1 MCVCGVNDIQSDR
14 EYDARNAWLIIIF
27 FFWYFFDSIIFSYFQ
42 AFFGQKSVRCLC
54 MPKMVWTMWI
64 CRRLIGRRTD
74 RQPHPNS
81 WCTSIN
87 VFVANFESKLPN
99 FLCFSSKL
107 FHRFFLVVFGLAC
120 YSLLNRL
127 DNVCVCVYVM
137 RVIAKNRLISIS
149 FVSFSVLELILG
161 WNG

>member
-27 FFWYFFDSIIFSYFQ
+27 FFGIFLIRLYFLIFRHFSVKNLCVACVCLKWSEQCEYAGGWSGAEQIVNPIPIPDVHPLMSSWPISSQNCLIFFVSLQNYFI
-42 AFFGQKSVRCLC
+42 V
-54 MPKMVWTMWI
+54 
-64 CRRLIGRRTD
+64 
-74 RQPHPNS
+74 
-81 WCTSIN
+81 
-87 VFVANFESKLPN
+87 
-99 FLCFSSKL
+99 
-107 FHRFFLVVFGLAC
+107 FLVVFGLAC